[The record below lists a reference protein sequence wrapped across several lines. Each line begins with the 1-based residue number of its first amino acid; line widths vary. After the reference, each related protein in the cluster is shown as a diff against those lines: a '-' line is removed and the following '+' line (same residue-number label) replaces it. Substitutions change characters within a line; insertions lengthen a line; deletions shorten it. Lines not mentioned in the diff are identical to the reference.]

1 MQRDSQFAPLL
12 SPHQAA
18 SGAQAAPRS
27 FCGNRFVHDEVGALT
42 EDVADLFPSVH
53 QGNDQRATVHRES
66 AHGGDQFEG
75 CSLILAI
82 KHNSVVVL
90 PGQAVS
96 SHSQVF
102 AIFRFDAE
110 LFQDLAEH
118 QHRFFFCTHYQ

>member
-1 MQRDSQFAPLL
+1 MQRDSQLAPLF

-27 FCGNRFVHDEVGALT
+27 FRRNRFVHDEVCALT

-53 QGNDQRATVHRES
+53 QGDDQRAPVHREF
-66 AHGGDQFEG
+66 AHGGDQFQG

-82 KHNSVVVL
+82 KHDRVVVL

-96 SHSQVF
+96 GRSQVF

-118 QHRFFFCTHYQ
+118 QHRFFFCTHHQ